1 MVVADV
7 TPLPCLFRRYTILNN
22 CHIIVSG
29 MVRNGTPAFLCSE
42 CDFSLLHLP
51 SGSAE
56 KISSCIVS
64 VVRTVLYVGRGCFF
78 GVCGLHCNGGDVRP
92 NFNCDPIKK
101 IKVFFTHIH
110 HGEPKSRV
118 QLHRTTSVSRRAVTA
133 VFTLGYFTSDF
144 PVNLRLF
151 YPRLLTKWS
160 IFGVVALLSVSWVP
174 APSILQAATF
184 IYYFC
189 FR

>member
-1 MVVADV
+1 
-7 TPLPCLFRRYTILNN
+7 
-22 CHIIVSG
+22 

-101 IKVFFTHIH
+101 IKVFFTHVH
-110 HGEPKSRV
+110 HGEPKSSV
-118 QLHRTTSVSRRAVTA
+118 QFHRTTSVSRRAVTA

-151 YPRLLTKWS
+151 LPKTAHQKRQFLVL
-160 IFGVVALLSVSWVP
+160 FLLLSVSLLL
-174 APSILQAATF
+174 APPSLQAATF
-184 IYYFC
+184 IYCFRFPWRVNFC
-189 FR
+189 FLPEARKG

>member
-1 MVVADV
+1 
-7 TPLPCLFRRYTILNN
+7 
-22 CHIIVSG
+22 

-64 VVRTVLYVGRGCFF
+64 LVGTVLYVGRGCFF

-101 IKVFFTHIH
+101 IKVSFAHVQ
-110 HGEPKSRV
+110 HGELKSSV
-118 QLHRTTSVSRRAVTA
+118 QFHRTISVSGIAVTA
-133 VFTLGYFTSDF
+133 VFTFGYFTPVF
-144 PVNLRLF
+144 PVIRRQFL
-151 YPRLLTKWS
+151 PKTAHQKTS
-160 IFGVVALLSVSWVP
+160 IFGVVFTPFSFV
-174 APSILQAATF
+174 AAGTP
-184 IYYFC
+184 
-189 FR
+189 

>member
-1 MVVADV
+1 M
-7 TPLPCLFRRYTILNN
+7 
-22 CHIIVSG
+22 
-29 MVRNGTPAFLCSE
+29 
-42 CDFSLLHLP
+42 
-51 SGSAE
+51 
-56 KISSCIVS
+56 
-64 VVRTVLYVGRGCFF
+64 
-78 GVCGLHCNGGDVRP
+78 
-92 NFNCDPIKK
+92 KK
-101 IKVFFTHIH
+101 NQSFFTGVH
-110 HGEPKSRV
+110 HGEPKSSV
-118 QLHRTTSVSRRAVTA
+118 QFNRTTSVSGGAVTA